1 MGITQT
7 TLIKKIL
14 MAITGLFLAFFL
26 IIHLLGNLQL
36 ILPDD
41 VARTQFNNYSE
52 IISSLSIIKLVSYV
66 LYASILYHVFDALWI
81 TLVNWKAN
89 DKSYKT
95 DNRAEVSGWISRNM
109 GILGS
114 LILIFLIIHFKDY
127 WYVYKFGELPMDAE
141 GNKDLYQI
149 IVDSFSVLWYVILY
163 VVAIIALGLHLIH
176 GVSSAFRTLGV
187 YHPKYVKWI
196 KYLGYAF
203 SVMITTGFVIIPI
216 FIYIKQ
222 L

>member
-1 MGITQT
+1 
-7 TLIKKIL
+7 
-14 MAITGLFLAFFL
+14 MALTGLFLAFFL

-41 VARTQFNNYSE
+41 IARTQFNNYSKV
-52 IISSLSIIKLVSYV
+52 ISSLSLIKLVSYV

-81 TLVNWKAN
+81 TVVNWKAN
-89 DKSYKT
+89 DKSYKS

-114 LILIFLIIHFKDY
+114 IILIFLIIHFKDY

-163 VVAIIALGLHLIH
+163 VIAILALGLHLIH

-187 YHPKYVKWI
+187 YHAKFIKWLKYI
-196 KYLGYAF
+196 SYLFAI
-203 SVMITTGFVIIPI
+203 MITIGFAIIPI
-216 FIYIKQ
+216 IIYIKQ

>member
-1 MGITQT
+1 
-7 TLIKKIL
+7 
-14 MAITGLFLAFFL
+14 MALTGLFLAFFL

-41 VARTQFNNYSE
+41 IARIQFNNYSKV
-52 IISSLSIIKLVSYV
+52 ISSLSIIKLVSYV
-66 LYASILYHVFDALWI
+66 LYASILYHAFDALWI
-81 TLVNWKAN
+81 TIVNWRAN
-89 DKSYKT
+89 DKSYNT

-109 GILGS
+109 GFLGS
-114 LILIFLIIHFKDY
+114 LILIFLVIHFKDY
-127 WYVYKFGELPMDAE
+127 WFVYKFGTLPTDSE

-163 VVAIIALGLHLIH
+163 VIAILALGLHLIH

-187 YHPKYVKWI
+187 YHPKFIKWI
-196 KYLGYAF
+196 KYIGYAF
-203 SVMITTGFVIIPI
+203 SVAITAGFVIIPI
-216 FIYIKQ
+216 IIYFKQ

>member
-1 MGITQT
+1 
-7 TLIKKIL
+7 
-14 MAITGLFLAFFL
+14 MALTGLFLAFFL

-41 VARTQFNNYSE
+41 IARTQFNNYSKL
-52 IISSLSIIKLVSYV
+52 ISSLSIIKLVSYV
-66 LYASILYHVFDALWI
+66 LYASILYHAFDALWI
-81 TLVNWKAN
+81 TIVNWRAN
-89 DKSYKT
+89 DKSYNT

-109 GILGS
+109 GFLGS
-114 LILIFLIIHFKDY
+114 LILIFLVIHFKDY
-127 WYVYKFGELPMDAE
+127 WFVYKFGTLPTDSE

-163 VVAIIALGLHLIH
+163 VIAILALGLHLIH

-187 YHPKYVKWI
+187 YHPKFIKWI
-196 KYLGYAF
+196 KYIGYAF
-203 SVMITTGFVIIPI
+203 SIAITTGFVIIPI
-216 FIYIKQ
+216 IIYFKQ